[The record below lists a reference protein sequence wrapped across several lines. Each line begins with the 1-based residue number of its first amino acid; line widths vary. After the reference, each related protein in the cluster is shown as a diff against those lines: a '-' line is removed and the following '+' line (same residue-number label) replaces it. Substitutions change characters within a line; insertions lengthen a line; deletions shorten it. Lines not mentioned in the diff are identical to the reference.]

1 MESRVQKHEAERDP
15 DRREGMLHELQADFD
30 KYLRL
35 YSRESEKL
43 RRQRKYKDETGYE
56 EVRDFQTKWAQ

>member
-1 MESRVQKHEAERDP
+1 MEARVQKHEAERDH
-15 DRREGMLHELQADFD
+15 DRRGGMLHELQADFD

-43 RRQRKYKDETGYE
+43 KRQRKYRDESG
-56 EVRDFQTKWAQ
+56 